1 MIKFKSWLSKKDKEQ
16 VTSLIREISDEYRDF
31 YITKENLRL
40 FIEVNLDLF
49 FDCLKNGDKIAF
61 GDEGIAF
68 ITGWSDNFDRKYLKL
83 LAEDIKSADKLLK
96 VIDWHVKTDLY
107 IKIKRNNKL
116 LPALKAH
123 NFVFLKP
130 RGKEVLYFRKYRGE

>member
-1 MIKFKSWLSKKDKEQ
+1 MIKFKSQLSKKDIEK
-16 VTSLIREISDEYRDF
+16 VTSIIQEISDEYRDF
-31 YITKENLRL
+31 YITKDNLRL
-40 FIEVNLDLF
+40 FIDVNIELL

-68 ITGWSDNFDRKYLKL
+68 ITGWSDNFNRKYLKI
-83 LAEDIKSADKLLK
+83 LAEDINSADKLLK

-116 LPALKAH
+116 LPALEAH

-130 RGKEVLYFRKYRGE
+130 RGKEVLYVRKYRGE